1 MPVSMLSFRE
11 NAPIVFHAVR
21 VTAYLCLRDGHTISM
36 SGMERIAIHLPYHYG
51 KGGGHLI

>member
-1 MPVSMLSFRE
+1 MLSFRE